1 MIIPAAPIIKMMIRL
16 ASLKSDVEQNK
27 PLMMAELKKI
37 AIDLLSR
44 RDHSR
49 HELKQKLL
57 GKGGD
62 ADDIVAV
69 IDWCS
74 NESYQSDSRYCA
86 MLVRAKVNKGYGP
99 AVVAQALR
107 EQGIEREL
115 FTQTLE
121 ELEIDWFALAL
132 SQYQKKFADKPI
144 TDFQDKQKRMG
155 FLQRR
160 GFNSA
165 QIQYALKPE

>member
-1 MIIPAAPIIKMMIRL
+1 LKSDADQAAPIT
-16 ASLKSDVEQNK
+16 V
-27 PLMMAELKKI
+27 AELKKV

-44 RDHSR
+44 RDQSR
-49 HELKQKLL
+49 HELKQKLQA
-57 GKGGD
+57 KGGE
-62 ADDIVAV
+62 ADVIAEV
-69 IDWCS
+69 IDWCTS
-74 NESYQSDSRYCA
+74 ESYQSDSRYCA

-99 AVVAQALR
+99 AVVSQAAR
-107 EQGIEREL
+107 EQGIDREL
-115 FTQTLE
+115 LTLTLE
-121 ELEIDWFALAL
+121 ELEVDWFALAL

-144 TDFQDKQKRMG
+144 TDYQDKQKRMG

>member
-1 MIIPAAPIIKMMIRL
+1 MTA
-16 ASLKSDVEQNK
+16 
-27 PLMMAELKKI
+27 AELKKI

-49 HELKQKLL
+49 QELKQKLL
-57 GKGGD
+57 LKGGE
-62 ADDIVAV
+62 ADVIADV
-69 IDWCS
+69 IDWCTDE
-74 NESYQSDSRYCA
+74 NYQSDSRYCA
-86 MLVRAKVNKGYGP
+86 MLVRSKVNKGYGP
-99 AVVAQALR
+99 AVVSQAAR
-107 EQGIEREL
+107 EQGIDREL
-115 FTQTLE
+115 LTQTLE
-121 ELEIDWFALAL
+121 ELEIDWFELAL

>member
-1 MIIPAAPIIKMMIRL
+1 MTRL
-16 ASLKSDVEQNK
+16 VSLKSDAK
-27 PLMMAELKKI
+27 PDITPSAAELKKI

-49 HELKQKLL
+49 QELKQKLL
-57 GKGGD
+57 LKGGD
-62 ADDIVAV
+62 ADVIAEV
-69 IDWCS
+69 IDWCTS
-74 NESYQSDSRYCA
+74 ENYQSDSRYCA

-99 AVVAQALR
+99 AVVSQAAR
-107 EQGIEREL
+107 ENGIDREL
-115 FTQTLE
+115 LTQTLE
-121 ELEIDWFALAL
+121 ELEIDWFELAL

-155 FLQRR
+155 FMQRR

>member
-1 MIIPAAPIIKMMIRL
+1 MTQVVQVQKTMKKQV
-16 ASLKSDVEQNK
+16 SLKSESAQQVA
-27 PLMMAELKKI
+27 PTVAELKKT

-49 HELKQKLL
+49 HELKQKLQL
-57 GKGGD
+57 KGGE
-62 ADDIVAV
+62 ADDIAAV
-69 IDWCS
+69 IDWCTAE
-74 NESYQSDSRYCA
+74 NYQSDSRYCA

-99 AVVAQALR
+99 AVVSQAAR
-107 EQGIEREL
+107 EQGIDREL
-115 FTQTLE
+115 LAQTLE
-121 ELEIDWFALAL
+121 ELEIDWFMLAL
-132 SQYQKKFADKPI
+132 TQYQKKYAGKPV

>member
-1 MIIPAAPIIKMMIRL
+1 MTRQV
-16 ASLKSDVEQNK
+16 SLKFDAKPVEA
-27 PLMMAELKKI
+27 LSVADLKNI

-49 HELKQKLL
+49 QELKQKLL
-57 GKGGD
+57 LKGGEVEL
-62 ADDIVAV
+62 VANV
-69 IDWCS
+69 IDWCVDE
-74 NESYQSDSRYCA
+74 NYQSESRYCA

-99 AVVAQALR
+99 AIVSQAAR
-107 EQGIEREL
+107 EQGIDREL
-115 FTQTLE
+115 LTQTLE

-132 SQYQKKFADKPI
+132 SHYQKKYADKPV
-144 TDFQDKQKRMG
+144 TDFQDKHKRMG
-155 FLQRR
+155 FMQRR

>member
-1 MIIPAAPIIKMMIRL
+1 MVKKMMTRQV
-16 ASLKSDVEQNK
+16 SLKSDAEQAT
-27 PLMMAELKKI
+27 PLTEAELKKI

-44 RDHSR
+44 RDQSR

-57 GKGGD
+57 AKGGA
-62 ADDIVAV
+62 ADVIATV
-69 IDWCS
+69 IDWCTDE
-74 NESYQSDSRYCA
+74 NYQCDSRYCA
-86 MLVRAKVNKGYGP
+86 MLVRSKVNKGYGP
-99 AVVAQALR
+99 AVVSQAAR
-107 EQGIEREL
+107 EQGIDREL
-115 FTQTLE
+115 LTQTIE

-132 SQYQKKFADKPI
+132 LQYQKKFADKPVK
-144 TDFQDKQKRMG
+144 DFQDKQKRMG

>member
-1 MIIPAAPIIKMMIRL
+1 
-16 ASLKSDVEQNK
+16 LKSDADQAA
-27 PLMMAELKKI
+27 PATLAELKKV

-44 RDHSR
+44 RDQSR
-49 HELKQKLL
+49 HELKQKLQA
-57 GKGGD
+57 KGGE
-62 ADDIVAV
+62 ADVIAEV
-69 IDWCS
+69 IDWCTS
-74 NESYQSDSRYCA
+74 ESYQSDSRYCA

-99 AVVAQALR
+99 AVVSQAAR
-107 EQGIEREL
+107 EQGIDREL
-115 FTQTLE
+115 LTQTLE
-121 ELEIDWFALAL
+121 DLEIDWFALAL

-144 TDFQDKQKRMG
+144 TDYQDKQKRMG

>member
-1 MIIPAAPIIKMMIRL
+1 MMPVALVKKKTKRP
-16 ASLKSDVEQNK
+16 ASLKSESEQK
-27 PLMMAELKKI
+27 VAPTQSELKKT

-49 HELKQKLL
+49 HELQQKLKL
-57 GKGGD
+57 KGGES
-62 ADDIVAV
+62 DDILAV

-74 NESYQSDSRYCA
+74 RENYQSDSRYCA

-99 AVVAQALR
+99 AVVSQAAR

-115 FTQTLE
+115 LVQTLE
-121 ELEIDWFALAL
+121 ELDIDWFALAL
-132 SQYQKKFADKPI
+132 TQYQKKFADKPVK
-144 TDFQDKQKRMG
+144 DFQDKQKRMG